1 MTLVALDLG
10 RFVGV
15 AVTPAHAPPWQPGE
29 IVCECLDVNP
39 LGLEPDANASVSL
52 DLIYDAA
59 LRLIERRSSAVAV
72 FKDGAIRLRAAGAGE
87 APAMV
92 AMTRDA
98 LVQLDPAFEAASVE
112 ELGAAL
118 RACSPHATK
127 GRVPGP
133 PGALARVA
141 FRCRALDDADDPFE
155 SQADAARRLSDASRL
170 WRTRIE
176 RNAKRRKGV

>member
-1 MTLVALDLG
+1 
-10 RFVGV
+10 
-15 AVTPAHAPPWQPGE
+15 
-29 IVCECLDVNP
+29 
-39 LGLEPDANASVSL
+39 
-52 DLIYDAA
+52 
-59 LRLIERRSSAVAV
+59 
-72 FKDGAIRLRAAGAGE
+72 
-87 APAMV
+87 MV